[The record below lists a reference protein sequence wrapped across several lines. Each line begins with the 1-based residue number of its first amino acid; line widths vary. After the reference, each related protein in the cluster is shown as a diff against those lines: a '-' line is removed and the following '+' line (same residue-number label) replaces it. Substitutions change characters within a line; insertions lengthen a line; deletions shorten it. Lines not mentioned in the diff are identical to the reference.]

1 MTKYE
6 GKTLSKAVFVLE
18 DSFFIHCAISDSDL
32 FYSGGDVEWVE
43 TKFENCRFHFRG
55 PALKT
60 VQTLQ
65 QIGMLKVGPLPV
77 PLPAS
82 NAKAN

>member
-6 GKTLSKAVFVLE
+6 GKTLSKAVFILE
-18 DSFFIHCAISDSDL
+18 DCFFAHCVISDSDL

-43 TKFENCRFHFRG
+43 TKFENCRVHFRG
-55 PALKT
+55 AAQKT

-65 QIGMLKVGPLPV
+65 QIGMLKVGPLPIPSPV
-77 PLPAS
+77 N

>member
-6 GKTLSKAVFVLE
+6 GKTLSKATFVLE
-18 DSFFIHCAISDSDL
+18 DCFFLNCHISDSDL

-43 TKFENCRFHFRG
+43 AKFENCRFHFRG
-55 PALKT
+55 AALKT

-77 PLPAS
+77 PLPVS